1 MCKVKEAKDMTVTE
15 MRMSTAEDDLRDAGM
30 LLGYALAAHNQ
41 GDETARKQFAEA
53 AEYRIGRVENC
64 CAELRRML

>member
-1 MCKVKEAKDMTVTE
+1 MCKIKEAKDMTVTE

-41 GDETARKQFAEA
+41 GDETARKQFAVA
-53 AEYRIGRVENC
+53 ADDRIGRVENC